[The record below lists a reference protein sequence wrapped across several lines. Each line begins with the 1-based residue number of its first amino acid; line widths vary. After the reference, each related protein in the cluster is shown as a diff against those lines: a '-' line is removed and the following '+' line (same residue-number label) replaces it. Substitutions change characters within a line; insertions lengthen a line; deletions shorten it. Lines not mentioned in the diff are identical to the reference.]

1 MDSLT
6 IKVGSSAFQ
15 EIRQHGFDT
24 SKIKAIVGAS
34 GGPKWL
40 MLSKIDRVILEKI
53 IPKIDSSIHLIASS
67 IGVWRF

>member
-40 MLSKIDRVILEKI
+40 MLSKIDRVIL
-53 IPKIDSSIHLIASS
+53 
-67 IGVWRF
+67 